1 MLNLP
6 TFCLAGFLTLSPICA
21 FSNPSANQQRFN
33 QAMQQIKQNYV
44 HKETDN
50 KLWKHALKGMVSEL
64 DPHSGYFDKQELKA
78 FKQSSTGDYV
88 GVGIKVT
95 QQHQM
100 IKVVS
105 PIDGTPAAKAD
116 IKPGDYIV
124 AVNKKPILNRPLSK
138 VAQTIRGK
146 AGTQVTLTLISSQN
160 AKPRQVTLERQKI
173 DHSSVKSK
181 MIAQHFGK
189 IRISQFQENTP
200 KLTRQAIKK
209 LQNNQKHALKGV
221 IFDLRNDPGGLL
233 KSAVN
238 TIDLVLDSNKLG
250 DNNTILYTKGRTP
263 DANKTYRAHAGDIL
277 HGLPIV
283 VLINRGSASG
293 AELMA
298 GALQDHHRAIII
310 GRRSFGK
317 GSVQSLIPLG
327 NGTAIK
333 LTTALFYTPNGH
345 KLQAQ
350 GIKPDIVTPS
360 LRIKKPKQNRFNYLN
375 ISEKA
380 LENYLANTDRLSNS
394 NQSSSDQSSSEK
406 HSDEQSSTSKAHN
419 QSNALQTQ
427 TQKLTQMAKKDY
439 TLFQAV
445 QTLKTLTWQ
454 EHLSNSE
461 QS

>member
-1 MLNLP
+1 MFNFT
-6 TFCLAGFLTLSPICA
+6 TFCLTGFLALSPICA
-21 FSNPSANQQRFN
+21 FSAPSTNHERFSK
-33 QAMQQIKQNYV
+33 AIQQIKQNYV
-44 HKETDN
+44 DPQTDN
-50 KLWKHALKGMVSEL
+50 QLFKHALNGMVSEL
-64 DPHSGYFDKQELKA
+64 DPHSLYFDKKELKA

-95 QQHQM
+95 QKHRM

-124 AVNKKPILNRPLSK
+124 AVNKNPILDQSLSK
-138 VAQTIRGK
+138 VVQTIRGK
-146 AGTQVTLTLISSQN
+146 QGTQVTLTVISGQN
-160 AKPRQVTLERQKI
+160 AQPRQVTLKRQKI
-173 DHSSVKSK
+173 DHASVKSK
-181 MIAQHFGK
+181 MIGQHFGK
-189 IRISQFQENTP
+189 IRISQFQEDTP

-209 LQNNQKHALKGV
+209 LQNHQKHALKGV

-233 KSAVN
+233 KSAVK
-238 TIDLVLDSNKLG
+238 TTDLVLDSKKLG
-250 DNNTILYTKGRTP
+250 DNDKILYTKGRTP

-317 GSVQSLIPLG
+317 GSVQSLIPLDHD
-327 NGTAIK
+327 TAIK
-333 LTTALFYTPNGH
+333 ITTALFYTPNGH
-345 KLQAQ
+345 ELQAQ
-350 GIKPDIVTPS
+350 GIKPNIVTPS
-360 LRIKKPKQNRFNYLN
+360 LRVKKPKQNRFNYLN

-380 LENYLANTDRLSNS
+380 LKNYLANTKQPSNS
-394 NQSSSDQSSSEK
+394 EQPSTKKFSDQSSSSK
-406 HSDEQSSTSKAHN
+406 TSNKQPN
-419 QSNALQTQ
+419 TLQTQ
-427 TQKLTQMAKKDY
+427 AQKLTQMAKKDY

-454 EHLSNSE
+454 NHLSNNE